1 VEDAQSA
8 EHIKRIWEILKDTP
22 GFDPMQLVP
31 VIPQLL
37 LKPETQRMGQKIA
50 GGLAQRVIARMIREA
65 LLNDTPQEVP
75 QNGHRTAPAPKLVL
89 PPAAI
94 VQ

>member
-1 VEDAQSA
+1 
-8 EHIKRIWEILKDTP
+8 
-22 GFDPMQLVP
+22 M
-31 VIPQLL
+31 
-37 LKPETQRMGQKIA
+37 KPETQRMGQKIA

-65 LLNDTPQEVP
+65 LLKDAKDAPQDVA
-75 QNGHRTAPAPKLVL
+75 QNGRRTAPAPKLVL